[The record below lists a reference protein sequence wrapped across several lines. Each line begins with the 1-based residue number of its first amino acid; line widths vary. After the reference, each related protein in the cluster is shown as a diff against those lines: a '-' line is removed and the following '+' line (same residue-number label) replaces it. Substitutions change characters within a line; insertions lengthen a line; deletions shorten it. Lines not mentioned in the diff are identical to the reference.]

1 MKILEVEEQ
10 QQPHFSSRGCE
21 VARPALSLLLHAR
34 ASCMS
39 KATRSCPPPPPCCDW
54 SSQEHCLVPGP
65 SLPSVA
71 PGLLKPSF
79 KIKPLSSTSAMVIM
93 LKIHL
98 EVRPQLSFSN
108 WHTCVDLFIPYL
120 KNCETGLSSLCSC
133 SPQGAQSMNAAV
145 DSLFC
150 SQCALVRLW
159 QHNPNLP
166 YTLPSDV
173 LRSFMVKAKY
183 TIRSRGTTQHRWKGA
198 HWGRIPPLPFS
209 RDSLTFLRVWF
220 PHPYSLCF
228 LPLVILIIMA
238 SFLLCIISLII
249 IVIIYWAPAKYHEAF
264 RAVLAGALRQ
274 EKKKEKAFT

>member
-133 SPQGAQSMNAAV
+133 SPQGAQSMNVAV

-198 HWGRIPPLPFS
+198 H
-209 RDSLTFLRVWF
+209 
-220 PHPYSLCF
+220 
-228 LPLVILIIMA
+228 
-238 SFLLCIISLII
+238 
-249 IVIIYWAPAKYHEAF
+249 
-264 RAVLAGALRQ
+264 
-274 EKKKEKAFT
+274 